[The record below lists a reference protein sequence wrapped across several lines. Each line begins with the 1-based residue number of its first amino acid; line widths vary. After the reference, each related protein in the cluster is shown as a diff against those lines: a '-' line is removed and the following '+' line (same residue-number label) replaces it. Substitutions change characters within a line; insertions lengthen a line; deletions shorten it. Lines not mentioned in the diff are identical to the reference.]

1 MKPQSNTI
9 KWAGIAFLFTVLMS
23 FVFLL
28 PSVSAQGEVP
38 STPTP
43 SETPSET
50 PPLPAVTPEPLE
62 IPELE
67 QEFGVQRLMSL
78 PSNAEEYFSIYQ
90 SSRLEPV
97 LRGDFLLLILIGLYL
112 GTIPALYVALRRLSP
127 IYTALATLFSL
138 IAVTGTFASEST
150 FSLLHLGEQYVTA
163 TVVQRSQLIAA
174 GQAIIASDM
183 WNGTAAYMGGILL
196 QGSGVMISLIMLRS
210 KDFSKVTAYSGLIGN
225 GLDLIQHILHPFAP
239 SFSASIS
246 MVMGLFYFVWF
257 PMLARDLFRL
267 GYSQE

>member
-1 MKPQSNTI
+1 MQGSTQQQTAELSVSKSSLKSLYTI
-9 KWAGIAFLFTVLMS
+9 GGISAFLQLVAILSYVVAIAVLG
-23 FVFLL
+23 
-28 PSVSAQGEVP
+28 PK
-38 STPTP
+38 PT
-43 SETPSET
+43 
-50 PPLPAVTPEPLE
+50 
-62 IPELE
+62 
-67 QEFGVQRLMSL
+67 
-78 PSNAEEYFSIYQ
+78 NAEEYFSIYQ
-90 SSRLEPV
+90 SSRLEAV

-239 SFSASIS
+239 SVSASIS

-257 PMLARDLFRL
+257 PILARDLFRL